1 MKKNSIEPF
10 WDRAIYTSVPLKK
23 KTKNK
28 NIHTVYS
35 PVVNFDAKVKTDLL
49 ERCLNEA
56 TLKCGMPFKNSFF
69 YSIKQ
74 YMGKD
79 NIEKYKKF
87 REILESKNLVRC
99 IFLLTNKEKNDPR
112 SKSKKESL

>member
-10 WDRAIYTSVPLKK
+10 WDRARYDSVPLKGRVKNK
-23 KTKNK
+23 KT
-28 NIHTVYS
+28 HTVYS
-35 PVVNFDAKVKTDLL
+35 PTVNFDAGIKMDLL
-49 ERCLNEA
+49 DKCLNET
-56 TLKCGMPFKNSFF
+56 TLKCGMPLKNSFF

-74 YMGKD
+74 YVGED

-99 IFLLTNKEKNDPR
+99 IFLLSNKEKKD
-112 SKSKKESL
+112 K